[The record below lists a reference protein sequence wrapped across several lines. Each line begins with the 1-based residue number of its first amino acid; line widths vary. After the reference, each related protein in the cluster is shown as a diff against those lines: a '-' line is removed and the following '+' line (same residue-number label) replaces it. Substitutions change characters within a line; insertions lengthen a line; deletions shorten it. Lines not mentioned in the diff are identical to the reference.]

1 MRLAEAP
8 DQKGAANILRVPTQS
23 ELAARIGT
31 NRETVTRE
39 FSLLV
44 RERLVV
50 KEGRRIV
57 IPSISKL
64 AERIKRY
71 SQTA

>member
-1 MRLAEAP
+1 M
-8 DQKGAANILRVPTQS
+8 GAQAH
-23 ELAARIGT
+23 EAARIGT

-50 KEGRRIV
+50 REGRRIV
-57 IPSISKL
+57 IPSVTRL

-71 SQTA
+71 S